1 MGRKHKNS
9 SFKYVME
16 HLKQENEC
24 LKQMVNYAT
33 IRNIEN
39 QNKVTTLEN
48 YSNGLIEILKV
59 QRDANDFQQSKIEI
73 METQLSLFNE
83 QVTDGST
90 QSTQQKNYEKSEFS
104 RALALACSV
113 KNKVESEADEDKF
126 CEIK

>member
-9 SFKYVME
+9 SFKY
-16 HLKQENEC
+16 LKQENEC
-24 LKQMVNYAT
+24 LKQMVNYET
-33 IRNIEN
+33 IRNIKT

-59 QRDANDFQQSKIEI
+59 QRDANDFQQRKIEI

-83 QVTDGST
+83 QVADGST

-113 KNKVESEADEDKF
+113 KNKVESEVDEDKF